1 MNMIIGAIIVIASV
15 LGGFAA
21 LGGHVDLLWQPYEI
35 LIIVGSAIGAF
46 TIGNPRR
53 VIRDTGRALMGL
65 LGNNKYKRADYLELL
80 SLQFALYKQA
90 KAKGMMSL
98 ERDIDDPFSSDLF
111 NKFPGILKNER
122 GLLFITDYLRL
133 ISLGSERA
141 HELEALMQ
149 EEMETMQREQ
159 AQAPKAL
166 HRVAESLPALGI
178 VAAVL
183 GVIKAMGA
191 INQPPE
197 ILGGLIAGALVGTFM
212 GVMLSYGFASPV
224 AVAIKTRREEDL
236 NYFTCIKAGLLAYLN
251 GYAPQICVE
260 YARKVLITEMRPSF
274 YEVEEATML
283 AVAMNRKQEEQAAA

>member
-141 HELEALMQ
+141 HELEA
-149 EEMETMQREQ
+149 
-159 AQAPKAL
+159 
-166 HRVAESLPALGI
+166 
-178 VAAVL
+178 
-183 GVIKAMGA
+183 
-191 INQPPE
+191 
-197 ILGGLIAGALVGTFM
+197 
-212 GVMLSYGFASPV
+212 
-224 AVAIKTRREEDL
+224 
-236 NYFTCIKAGLLAYLN
+236 
-251 GYAPQICVE
+251 
-260 YARKVLITEMRPSF
+260 
-274 YEVEEATML
+274 
-283 AVAMNRKQEEQAAA
+283 